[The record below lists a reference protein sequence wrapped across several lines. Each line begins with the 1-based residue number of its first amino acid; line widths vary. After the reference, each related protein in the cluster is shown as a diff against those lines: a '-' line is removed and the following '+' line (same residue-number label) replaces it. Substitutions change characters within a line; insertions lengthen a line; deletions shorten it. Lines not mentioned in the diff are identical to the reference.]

1 MNSKPKMFSKIRELI
16 SRQMPASMRGQ
27 KSNASDDQSEAQLL
41 DDKVFEEFCADQETI
56 AALGV
61 TAEEFRELSRASLLG
76 ALTCKEDVLFML
88 RQVREAMKPKPPRA
102 NERPIPDLNE
112 VTETMRLAA
121 LAKLNETDLNIGV
134 RGRTAWRR
142 VRTMLNRR
150 NGSSPSHPTS

>member
-1 MNSKPKMFSKIRELI
+1 MNSKLKMLSKIKELV
-16 SRQMPASMRGQ
+16 SRQMPAFERSQ
-27 KSNASDDQSEAQLL
+27 KSNASDDPGEAQSL
-41 DDKVFEEFCADQETI
+41 DDKVFEEFCADRETI

-88 RQVREAMKPKPPRA
+88 RQIREAMKPKPPRA

-121 LAKLNETDLNIGV
+121 LAKLNESDLNIGV
-134 RGRTAWRR
+134 RGRTAWHR
-142 VRTMLNRR
+142 VLTMLNRR

>member
-1 MNSKPKMFSKIRELI
+1 MNSKLKIVSKIKELI
-16 SRQMPASMRGQ
+16 SRQMPAPQNGR
-27 KSNASDDQSEAQLL
+27 KSNASDHRGEAQSL
-41 DDKVFEEFCADQETI
+41 DDKVFEEFCADRETI

-102 NERPIPDLNE
+102 IERPIPDLNE

-121 LAKLNETDLNIGV
+121 LAKLDESDLNIAA
-134 RGRTAWRR
+134 RSRTAWHR
-142 VRTMLNRR
+142 VLTVLNRR
-150 NGSSPSHPTS
+150 NRSSPSYPTS